1 MNNEQ
6 YERLVKSAET
16 LRAKTAEFHRVATDV
31 LTTAQKALDNS
42 VAAFL
47 DGVEQGLGEAKAKYE
62 RADNV
67 WHTTTDSPRT
77 SAKKSPVEEQIQD
90 VIKRL
95 RESYEG
101 TGKGRADGDP
111 LKTVQDYVNEIFNPK
126 KPGDGPQV

>member
-47 DGVEQGLGEAKAKYE
+47 DGVEQGLGEARAKYE

-67 WHTTTDSPRT
+67 WHTTTDSPRST
-77 SAKKSPVEEQIQD
+77 PKSPVEEQIAD
-90 VIKRL
+90 VVNRL
-95 RESYEG
+95 RDEYKKTS
-101 TGKGRADGDP
+101 KGQSDTNP
-111 LKTVQDYVNEIFNPK
+111 LKTVQDLVNEIFNPK
-126 KPGDGPQV
+126 KPGDEPQV